1 VRPDIIPQG
10 HIGHDFFLAK
20 EVFAMK
26 RLVPAWLSATLAV
39 LISCG
44 AALAA
49 ETSDQALFSAAA
61 PDAMI
66 VLDLSGS
73 MRWNPRGET
82 DSSQEPLRRFGNDT
96 CSGES
101 FYSAPQPGFTTDCA
115 RYLIAKRAIYKILDD
130 NRDGVI
136 DVKDEAGLTVRLGFW
151 KFSSGNRRHRDIGQP
166 YAAIWCGAGSCAG
179 VDSVYG
185 GEDTILY
192 WTDKTGEKQRVSGST
207 SLAACMEAVK
217 PYLDDHRKTDPYKNC
232 RTKFVILLTDGQ
244 DTLYC
249 GGTGSGNQSDQ
260 YKRRRASV
268 ARVKALRDAGYKVF
282 VIGLGD
288 RMPDFLKNT
297 LNWMAYHGG
306 TENPNATKKGSPS
319 SLNIGAITADP
330 CAWSA
335 TTGSCSGSSDQCF
348 AANNDPGTLELAGYA
363 FISTN
368 SKELETALRAAMTV
382 IRDAAYS
389 FSTPS
394 VATSRTEDE
403 NYLYAA
409 SFKPV
414 NTDPFWKGSLKKYA
428 ILSDQTVGGVLADA
442 GTALQGTAAGN
453 RKILTVK
460 GGSLISFTTANLTA
474 TDLGVGDTKR
484 RDEVVGYIRGEAAD
498 NPDKDARDN
507 VWKLGDIFHSNPVT
521 VGTPSLYFVDPR
533 DRGKAFDT
541 YRIANRRTSESGRRI
556 IVAGAND
563 GQLHAFRTSDLVEAW
578 SFIPPNILDR
588 LKDIAHKEHP
598 ATLPH
603 RFYVDGPITVAD
615 VWTGAGDGKVKS
627 PGEWKTLLVVGLGQ
641 GGDRS
646 LWSSSASC
654 DSGFSSSYLSSGE
667 VPYYCGYH
675 ALEITDTL
683 NPRIG
688 WQIKPTASQA
698 PYLGDPWSRMVIRRV
713 RIGADEKW
721 VGFIGGGHRASSCS
735 GAADCDARG
744 KGFFVVDLAT
754 GSILWSF
761 NRNSPGGGA
770 MNHALPATAAV
781 IDSDMDGF
789 ADRAYVGDLG
799 GNIWRFSFC
808 KASDGDGC
816 TTAHWKGSLFFQ
828 RDANTGPVYTAPAVA
843 RDVVGD
849 IWVYWGTGDR
859 LEPLARKEYKDG
871 FFAVRDLGKP
881 VPLTSGN
888 LQNISGATQQFT
900 ELSAKDGWYILL
912 GGKGEKVLANPTVFG
927 GVAYFTTYTP
937 ESEGGDPCEQAG
949 TARLYGISC
958 LDGAGSFTGGER
970 STYLGKGISSAPLV
984 SAGSEAGKGAMFG
997 GVSGGSNTDGTPWKG
1012 PSTLKWPENRTHLLH
1027 WRDARMR

>member
-1 VRPDIIPQG
+1 MRRFI
-10 HIGHDFFLAK
+10 
-20 EVFAMK
+20 
-26 RLVPAWLSATLAV
+26 PAWLSAALVV
-39 LISCG
+39 LLSCG
-44 AALAA
+44 AALAVDY
-49 ETSDQALFSAAA
+49 SDQALFSAVS

-73 MRWNPRGET
+73 MRWNPKGEV

-96 CSGES
+96 CSGEN

-130 NRDGVI
+130 NKDGVI
-136 DVKDEAGLTVRLGFW
+136 DVKDEAGLNVRLGFW
-151 KFSSGNRRHRDIGQP
+151 KFSSGNRMHREIGQP

-179 VDSVYG
+179 VDSVYA

-192 WTDKTGEKQRVSGST
+192 WTDKTSEKQRVYGST
-207 SLAACMEAVK
+207 SLATCMEAVK
-217 PYLDDHRKTDPYKNC
+217 PYLDGNKKTDSYKNC
-232 RTKFVILLTDGQ
+232 RYKFVILVTDGQ

-268 ARVKALRDAGYKVF
+268 AKVKALRDAGYKVF

-288 RMPDFLKNT
+288 KMPDFLQNT
-297 LNWMAYHGG
+297 LNWMAYYGG
-306 TENPNATKKGSPS
+306 TENPNANKKGSPS
-319 SLNIGAITADP
+319 ALNIGAITSDP

-335 TTGSCSGSSDQCF
+335 TTGSCSGSSDKCF
-348 AANNDPGTLELAGYA
+348 ATTNDPGTLELAGYA

-368 SKELETALRAAMTV
+368 SKELESALRVAMTY

-409 SFKPV
+409 SFQPV

-428 ILSDQTVGGVLADA
+428 ILSDQSVGGVLADA
-442 GTALQGTAAGN
+442 GAALQLTPAAN

-460 GGSLISFTTANLTA
+460 GGSLIPFTTANLTA
-474 TDLGVGDTKR
+474 TDLGVGDAKK
-484 RDEVVGYIRGEAAD
+484 RDEVLGYIRGEAAV
-498 NPDKDARDN
+498 NADKDAKDN

-521 VGTPSLYFVDPR
+521 VGTPTSYFIDPR
-533 DRGKAFDT
+533 DKGRAFDT
-541 YRIANRRTSESGRRI
+541 YRIANERTSSNGRRI

-563 GQLHAFRTSDLVEAW
+563 GQLHAFLTSDLVEAW

-588 LKDIAHKEHP
+588 LKDIAHTEHP

-627 PGEWKTLLVVGLGQ
+627 PGEWKTMLVVGLGQ

-654 DSGFSSSYLSSGE
+654 DSGFSSNYLSSGAY
-667 VPYYCGYH
+667 PYYCGYH

-683 NPRIG
+683 NPKVGWRIS
-688 WQIKPTASQA
+688 PTVSQA

-721 VGFIGGGHRASSCS
+721 VGFVGGGHRASSCS

-744 KGFFVVDLAT
+744 KGFFVVDIAT

-761 NRNSPGGGA
+761 NRNSTGGGA

-808 KASDGDGC
+808 RASDGDGC
-816 TTAHWKGSLFFQ
+816 TTADWKGTLFYQ
-828 RDANTGPVYTAPAVA
+828 RDGNTGPVYYAPAVA
-843 RDVVGD
+843 RDGVGD

-859 LEPLARKEYKDG
+859 LEPLARKENKDG
-871 FFAVRDLGKP
+871 FFGVRDLGKSA
-881 VPLTSGN
+881 PLTIGN
-888 LQNISGATQQFT
+888 LKNISGATQQFT
-900 ELSAKDGWYILL
+900 ELSTKDGWYILL
-912 GGKGEKVLANPTVFG
+912 GGEGEKVLANPTVFG

-937 ESEGGDPCEQAG
+937 ESVGGDPCEQAG
-949 TARLYGISC
+949 NARLYGLSYI
-958 LDGAGSFTGGER
+958 DGAGTFTGGGR
-970 STYLGKGISSAPLV
+970 SAYLGKGISSAPLV
-984 SAGSEAGKGAMFG
+984 SAEIKAGKGGMFG
-997 GVSGGSNTDGTPWKG
+997 WVSGGSSTGGTPWKG
-1012 PSTLKWPENRTHLLH
+1012 SPALKWPENRTHLLH
-1027 WRDARMR
+1027 WQDARIR

>member
-1 VRPDIIPQG
+1 
-10 HIGHDFFLAK
+10 
-20 EVFAMK
+20 
-26 RLVPAWLSATLAV
+26 
-39 LISCG
+39 
-44 AALAA
+44 
-49 ETSDQALFSAAA
+49 
-61 PDAMI
+61 
-66 VLDLSGS
+66 
-73 MRWNPRGET
+73 
-82 DSSQEPLRRFGNDT
+82 
-96 CSGES
+96 
-101 FYSAPQPGFTTDCA
+101 
-115 RYLIAKRAIYKILDD
+115 
-130 NRDGVI
+130 
-136 DVKDEAGLTVRLGFW
+136 
-151 KFSSGNRRHRDIGQP
+151 
-166 YAAIWCGAGSCAG
+166 
-179 VDSVYG
+179 
-185 GEDTILY
+185 
-192 WTDKTGEKQRVSGST
+192 
-207 SLAACMEAVK
+207 MEAVK
-217 PYLDDHRKTDPYKNC
+217 PYLDDHKKTDPYKNC
-232 RTKFVILLTDGQ
+232 RTKFVILVTDGQ

-268 ARVKALRDAGYKVF
+268 AKVKALRDAGYKVF

-288 RMPDFLKNT
+288 KMPDFLKYT
-297 LNWMAYHGG
+297 LNWMAYYGG

-348 AANNDPGTLELAGYA
+348 ATTNDPGTLELAGYA

-368 SKELETALRAAMTV
+368 SKELETALRVAMTV

-460 GGSLISFTTANLTA
+460 GGSLIPFTTANLTA
-474 TDLGVGDTKR
+474 TDLGVGDAKR
-484 RDEVVGYIRGEAAD
+484 RDEVIGYIRGEAAA
-498 NPDKDARDN
+498 NADKDAKEN

-521 VGTPSLYFVDPR
+521 VGTPTPYFVDPR

-578 SFIPPNILDR
+578 SFIPPNFLDR

-627 PGEWKTLLVVGLGQ
+627 PGEWKTMLVVGLGQ
-641 GGDRS
+641 GGDRN

-675 ALEITDTL
+675 ALDITDTL

-688 WQIKPTASQA
+688 WQIKSHGLPGALPGRSLE
-698 PYLGDPWSRMVIRRV
+698 PHGDPPGPDRGGREMGRLHRRRTQGLLV
-713 RIGADEKW
+713 QR
-721 VGFIGGGHRASSCS
+721 GG
-735 GAADCDARG
+735 
-744 KGFFVVDLAT
+744 
-754 GSILWSF
+754 
-761 NRNSPGGGA
+761 
-770 MNHALPATAAV
+770 
-781 IDSDMDGF
+781 
-789 ADRAYVGDLG
+789 
-799 GNIWRFSFC
+799 
-808 KASDGDGC
+808 
-816 TTAHWKGSLFFQ
+816 
-828 RDANTGPVYTAPAVA
+828 
-843 RDVVGD
+843 
-849 IWVYWGTGDR
+849 R
-859 LEPLARKEYKDG
+859 LR
-871 FFAVRDLGKP
+871 
-881 VPLTSGN
+881 
-888 LQNISGATQQFT
+888 
-900 ELSAKDGWYILL
+900 
-912 GGKGEKVLANPTVFG
+912 
-927 GVAYFTTYTP
+927 
-937 ESEGGDPCEQAG
+937 C
-949 TARLYGISC
+949 
-958 LDGAGSFTGGER
+958 
-970 STYLGKGISSAPLV
+970 
-984 SAGSEAGKGAMFG
+984 AGKGVLCRRPRDGEHPLELQPQFPGRRRHEPCPAGHGRRDRFG
-997 GVSGGSNTDGTPWKG
+997 HGWFCRQGLRGRPGGKHLALQLLQGLRRRRVHDGRLERVPVLPARRQHGAGLLPRPPWRGTWSGTSGSTGG
-1012 PSTLKWPENRTHLLH
+1012 PATGWNPLPGKITRTGFSP
-1027 WRDARMR
+1027 